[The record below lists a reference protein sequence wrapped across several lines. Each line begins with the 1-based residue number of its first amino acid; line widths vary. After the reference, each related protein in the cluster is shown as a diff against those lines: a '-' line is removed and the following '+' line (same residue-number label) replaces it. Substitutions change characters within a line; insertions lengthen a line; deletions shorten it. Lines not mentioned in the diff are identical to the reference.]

1 MSQNESEGPIPV
13 CITCG
18 LPTGVP
24 AQLNRLSN
32 GKVCPACRDRVL
44 EEIPPPFPSLSRTID
59 GGVEHDAEAAVR
71 ESDFDGQHRPWP
83 PHGLGHS

>member
-1 MSQNESEGPIPV
+1 MSQIPSSAPIPV

-32 GKVCPACRDRVL
+32 GKLCPTCRDRVL
-44 EEIPPPFPSLSRTID
+44 DEIPAPFPSHPWTVGDAHKRDVETASRQ
-59 GGVEHDAEAAVR
+59 
-71 ESDFDGQHRPWP
+71 SDFDGEHRPWP
-83 PHGLGHS
+83 PHGLGR